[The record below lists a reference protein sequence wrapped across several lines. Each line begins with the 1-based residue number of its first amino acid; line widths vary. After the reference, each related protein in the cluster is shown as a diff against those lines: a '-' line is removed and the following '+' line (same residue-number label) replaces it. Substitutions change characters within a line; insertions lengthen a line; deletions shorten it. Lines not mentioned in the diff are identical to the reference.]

1 MTGGAFPTGGTV
13 PTGGDAPGG
22 GFATGGGMPTGG
34 GATGGAA
41 PVGGAESGGAT
52 ASGGSVT
59 GGSEAGSEAGGE
71 AIGGAP
77 TGGGESGGAATG
89 GDGGSSGEDCA
100 GPLPGTSGQNPL
112 FTDRYTADP
121 AAFVHGCTFYVACGH
136 DEGST
141 GFVMRDWYLLS
152 STDLVTWTDNGGPAL
167 SLDDFAWADANAWA
181 GHVTPR
187 NGRFYWYVPIN
198 QRGGAMTIGVAVA
211 DSPTG
216 PYEDAIGA
224 PLVSD
229 PIEMENWG
237 FTDAGQTPYTID
249 PAVFVDDDGQAY
261 LYYGGFWRLVGGR
274 LGDDMISLEG
284 DLAELRINGA
294 PERGNYWEAPYVI
307 KRDGT
312 YTLIY
317 AAGENPATIDYAT
330 ATDPLG
336 PFSYRG
342 RILGQ
347 LPNVAGQDA
356 ATNHAGVAE
365 FLGDWYLVY
374 HVSDGPNGGGTYRRE
389 VAIERFEF
397 AGDGSIP
404 TITPSAGLVF

>member
-1 MTGGAFPTGGTV
+1 
-13 PTGGDAPGG
+13 
-22 GFATGGGMPTGG
+22 
-34 GATGGAA
+34 
-41 PVGGAESGGAT
+41 
-52 ASGGSVT
+52 
-59 GGSEAGSEAGGE
+59 
-71 AIGGAP
+71 
-77 TGGGESGGAATG
+77 
-89 GDGGSSGEDCA
+89 
-100 GPLPGTSGQNPL
+100 
-112 FTDRYTADP
+112 
-121 AAFVHGCTFYVACGH
+121 
-136 DEGST
+136 
-141 GFVMRDWYLLS
+141 
-152 STDLVTWTDNGGPAL
+152 
-167 SLDDFAWADANAWA
+167 
-181 GHVTPR
+181 
-187 NGRFYWYVPIN
+187 YVPIN

-216 PYEDAIGA
+216 PYEDAIGG

-237 FTDAGQTPYTID
+237 FSDAGQTPYTID

-284 DLAELRINGA
+284 ELAELRINGT
-294 PERGNYWEAPYVI
+294 PGDGGYWEAPYLI

-312 YTLIY
+312 YYLIY
-317 AAGENPATIDYAT
+317 AAGQNPATIDYAT
-330 ATDPLG
+330 SSSPLG

-389 VAIERFEF
+389 VAIERFAF

-404 TITPSAGLVF
+404 TVTPSDGIAF